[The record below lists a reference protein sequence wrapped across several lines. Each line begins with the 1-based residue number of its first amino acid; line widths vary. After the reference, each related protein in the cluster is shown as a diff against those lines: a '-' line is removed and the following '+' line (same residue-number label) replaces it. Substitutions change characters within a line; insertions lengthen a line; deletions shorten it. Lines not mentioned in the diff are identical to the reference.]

1 MSLAELKKE
10 AVSLTAEEKRELA
23 DFLREQVEPQLAER
37 RARVSALMREM
48 DAGRKFSRADFESVG
63 DEGNELAQVAEASGS
78 LDFLAGEPELYSD
91 ADVIPARANPGFGNG
106 PPEVPAR

>member
-1 MSLAELKKE
+1 MSLTELKKE

-48 DAGRKFSRADFESVG
+48 DAGRKFSRADFERT
-63 DEGNELAQVAEASGS
+63 DRELSA
-78 LDFLAGEPELYSD
+78 AGL
-91 ADVIPARANPGFGNG
+91 
-106 PPEVPAR
+106 